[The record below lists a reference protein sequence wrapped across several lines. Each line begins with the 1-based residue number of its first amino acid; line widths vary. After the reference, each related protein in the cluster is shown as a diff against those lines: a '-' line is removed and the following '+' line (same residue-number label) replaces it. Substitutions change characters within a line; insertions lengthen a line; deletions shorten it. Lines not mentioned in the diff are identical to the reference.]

1 MKQVIK
7 HYDKLID
14 DGNDP
19 VFDPKP
25 LREYMNK
32 WDGPAFIEKMCLD
45 ESKTVLEI
53 GVGTGRLAINVA
65 PRCKSF
71 VGIDISPKT
80 IARAKENLTFN
91 NIKLI
96 CDDFLCYDFKETY
109 DIIYSSLTFMHIEDK
124 TFALSKVASILNDN
138 GMFFL
143 SIDKNQFDFL
153 DYGTR
158 RIRIYPDS
166 TAEIKKAFLRTGLEI
181 EESFET
187 EFAHIFVVKKA
198 LFS

>member
-14 DGNDP
+14 EGNDP

-124 TFALSKVASILNDN
+124 LFAISKVASILNNN
-138 GMFFL
+138 GKFVL
-143 SIDKNQFDFL
+143 SIDKNQSDFI
-153 DYGTR
+153 DYVTR
-158 RIRIYPDS
+158 KIRIYPDS
-166 TAEIKKAFLRTGLEI
+166 PEEIRKLILISELEI
-181 EESFET
+181 EEIYET
-187 EFAHIFVVKKA
+187 EFAHIFVVRKI
-198 LFS
+198 

>member
-14 DGNDP
+14 EGNDP

-109 DIIYSSLTFMHIEDK
+109 DVIYSSLTFMHIEDK
-124 TFALSKVASILNDN
+124 LFAISKVASILNNN
-138 GMFFL
+138 GKFVL
-143 SIDKNQFDFL
+143 SIDKNQSDFI
-153 DYGTR
+153 DYVTR
-158 RIRIYPDS
+158 KIRIYPDS
-166 TAEIKKAFLRTGLEI
+166 PEEIKKLILISELEI
-181 EESFET
+181 EEIYET
-187 EFAHIFVVKKA
+187 EFAHIFVVRKI
-198 LFS
+198 

>member
-14 DGNDP
+14 EGNDP

-109 DIIYSSLTFMHIEDK
+109 DVIYSSLTFMHIEDK
-124 TFALSKVASILNDN
+124 LFAISKVASILNNN
-138 GMFFL
+138 GKFVL
-143 SIDKNQFDFL
+143 SIDKNQSDFI
-153 DYGTR
+153 DYVTR
-158 RIRIYPDS
+158 KIRIYPDS
-166 TAEIKKAFLRTGLEI
+166 PEEIRKLILISELEI
-181 EESFET
+181 EEIYET
-187 EFAHIFVVKKA
+187 EFAHIFVVRKI
-198 LFS
+198 